1 MATTIN
7 SFVQRLDTT
16 KRATDA
22 SWVQILSS
30 LQKAGAGAVIRQ
42 TLREDGFMVCQEI
55 TKLPKS
61 LYNIA
66 DPTIIPQARNVV
78 QVVVNRSSRV
88 FEPYEVHIGQRN
100 SAGGASSAHLPLVI
114 ERQEE
119 TIPTYIG
126 TGSNSLESGMR
137 FQGEKRGLEC
147 QDDEAKGNKRR
158 AII

>member
-1 MATTIN
+1 
-7 SFVQRLDTT
+7 
-16 KRATDA
+16 
-22 SWVQILSS
+22 
-30 LQKAGAGAVIRQ
+30 
-42 TLREDGFMVCQEI
+42 MVCQEI

-66 DPTIIPQARNVV
+66 DPTIIPQERNVV

-100 SAGGASSAHLPLVI
+100 SADGASSAQLPLVI

-126 TGSNSLESGMR
+126 TGSYSLEGGMR
-137 FQGEKRGLEC
+137 FHGEKRRLEGR
-147 QDDEAKGNKRR
+147 DDGAKGNKRP